1 MNDNA
6 PYDFEADL
14 EADETKADYDPTVY
28 GIVSDQRI
36 KGMIARLE
44 QSFLRDG
51 MQLMREG
58 RFDETLSLIKQYSQ
72 EIERLRSR
80 LSDAS

>member
-1 MNDNA
+1 MNSDT
-6 PYDFEADL
+6 PYDFEADHKVD
-14 EADETKADYDPTVY
+14 APKAVNDPTVY

-44 QSFLRDG
+44 KDFLKEG

-58 RFDETLSLIKQYSQ
+58 RFDETLTLIEQYSQ